1 MKRGRTGFTLIEILL
16 AVTLATILMA
26 AVLAVLG
33 GVARDQRRL
42 SAVEKTTHPA
52 AAIELLRWDLTNAA
66 TITPTV
72 DGIVLQG
79 HGGIDPSSLEPN
91 NRLARV
97 TYRVR
102 RERGESNLFREQRY
116 VDDPVRP
123 EPWGELVL
131 RDVRSVGVAP
141 PGGNPKP
148 PRVSV
153 QLVREHN
160 SVTEQ
165 LWVQ

>member
-52 AAIELLRWDLTNAA
+52 AAIELLRWDLTNAES
-66 TITPTV
+66 ITSTA
-72 DGIVLQG
+72 DGGVVLRG
-79 HGGIDPSSLEPN
+79 HGGIDQASLEPT
-91 NRLARV
+91 NRLTRV
-97 TYRVR
+97 TYRIH
-102 RERGESNLFREQRY
+102 RERGDSSLFREQSY
-116 VDDPVRP
+116 LDDPIRP
-123 EPWGELVL
+123 EPWGDLVM
-131 RDVRSVGVAP
+131 RDVRGIAVSPA
-141 PGGNPKP
+141 GNPKSP
-148 PRVSV
+148 QLQV
-153 QLVREHN
+153 QLLRKN
-160 SVTEQ
+160 DTITEL